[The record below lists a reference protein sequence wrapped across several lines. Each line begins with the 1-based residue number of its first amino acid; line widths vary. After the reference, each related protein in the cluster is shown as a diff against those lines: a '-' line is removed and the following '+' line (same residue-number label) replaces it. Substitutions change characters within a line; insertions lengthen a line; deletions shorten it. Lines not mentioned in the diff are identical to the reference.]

1 MDDIVERV
9 LNSYGG
15 DVSTIRE
22 KVSSYL
28 SLLASAGKTDEE
40 LFAIGSAYLKE
51 VLEPDPRY
59 SGC

>member
-1 MDDIVERV
+1 MDHIVERV
-9 LNSYGG
+9 LSSYGS

-40 LFAIGSAYLKE
+40 LFAFGTAYLKE